1 MSNAKSLLVALQHGD
16 TFFPSGGIAFSWG
29 LETLHADGLLPTAV
43 ELESFLLGQLAHR
56 WAICDRLALVRTY
69 NVADDLDQVAAC
81 DAELDALALA
91 RELREGSRRAGGTLL
106 KVHSQLGTPQ
116 ADAYRERVRSGQAF
130 GHLAVVQGLLWRGV
144 GLSLDEAQV
153 TSAHTLCLGV
163 LGAAIRLG
171 IIGHIDAQKILQ
183 TTHGTLDDLLLQ
195 SCDDELSSFVPA
207 SEIAMMRHEVGQSR
221 LFAN

>member
-1 MSNAKSLLVALQHGD
+1 MSNSKSLLIALQHGD

-29 LETLHADGLLPTAV
+29 LETLNADGWLPTPV
-43 ELESFLLGQLAHR
+43 ELESFLLGQLVHR
-56 WAICDRLALVRTY
+56 WAICDRVALVRTY
-69 NVADDLDQVAAC
+69 NAADDLDRVAAC
-81 DAELDALALA
+81 DAELDTLALA

-116 ADAYRERVRSGQAF
+116 ADTYRERVRGGQVF
-130 GHLAVVQGLLWRGV
+130 GHLAAVQGLLWRGV
-144 GLSLDEAQV
+144 GMSLEEAQV

-171 IIGHIDAQKILQ
+171 IVGHIDAQKILQ
-183 TTHGTLDDLLLQ
+183 TAHGTLDDLLVQ
-195 SCDDELSSFVPA
+195 VGDDELSSFVPA
-207 SEIAMMRHEVGQSR
+207 SEIAMMRHEVGLSR